1 MFSQQ
6 PLPSAGG
13 DKDSAFDSGH
23 LYASSSAIV
32 LVPRKR
38 VPVTRSS
45 AAMECCS
52 LTTRSDQSPRRPE
65 ILNSPAS
72 DWKDTVKV
80 KP

>member
-1 MFSQQ
+1 MSSQQ

-13 DKDSAFDSGH
+13 GKDSAFDPDH

-45 AAMECCS
+45 AVMECVVS
-52 LTTRSDQSPRRPE
+52 LQDQTGVLGGLRS
-65 ILNSPAS
+65 
-72 DWKDTVKV
+72 
-80 KP
+80 

>member
-1 MFSQQ
+1 MSNQQ

-13 DKDSAFDSGH
+13 DKDSACDPGH

-38 VPVTRSS
+38 VPVTQSS
-45 AAMECCS
+45 AAMECCG
-52 LTTRSDQSPRRPE
+52 LTTGSDGSPRRPE
-65 ILNSPAS
+65 ILNSLAS
-72 DWKDTVKV
+72 GCKDTVKV